1 MIWQRVCLA
10 IGLAVG
16 GAVLSHGALA
26 QTSDPANDA
35 GAVAAPTGEPA
46 PTAQKA
52 DRSEPAPAGNGG
64 PKVIVDVDL
73 TAQSERWIAAIESAS
88 SCLPQAKS

>member
-10 IGLAVG
+10 IGVAVG
-16 GAVLSHGALA
+16 GPVLSQGALA

-46 PTAQKA
+46 PTAQ
-52 DRSEPAPAGNGG
+52 RTTVSG
-64 PKVIVDVDL
+64 L
-73 TAQSERWIAAIESAS
+73 TMVTAS
-88 SCLPQAKS
+88 RMRGQRR